1 MIVLHD
7 YRAICMI
14 DLYTGLTG
22 MIGLH
27 DGHAMPHI
35 FLCRARSVLLLVGGE
50 GAGNKTTEPGLQFLH
65 VSYSYEK

>member
-65 VSYSYEK
+65 VRIQE